1 MGKGVMKAVDN
12 IIKLIA
18 PALIGMDPAAQQAI
32 DDKMVQ
38 VRPPTD
44 TTSHHPAPR
53 TWHPA
58 PGTSRPTPRAPHPT
72 WPPPPRR
79 SSTAARTSG
88 AGPSPSSE
96 PTPSSLSR
104 WLPARPVRSCTELP
118 PSYTAN
124 LLSSAPMHCTAP
136 FFTPSGA
143 AAKRLPLYKHIAV
156 LAGNPTDKM

>member
-58 PGTSRPTPRAPHPT
+58 PGTSRPMPRAPRHT
-72 WPPPPRR
+72 
-79 SSTAARTSG
+79 
-88 AGPSPSSE
+88 
-96 PTPSSLSR
+96 
-104 WLPARPVRSCTELP
+104 
-118 PSYTAN
+118 
-124 LLSSAPMHCTAP
+124 
-136 FFTPSGA
+136 
-143 AAKRLPLYKHIAV
+143 
-156 LAGNPTDKM
+156 